1 MPNLRPFQ
9 EEDLKP
15 LATGAW
21 ILGAGGGGDPYHAFL
36 NLEQL
41 YARGR
46 RVSLVDPEEL
56 ADDALVAVVST
67 MGAPLVGEER
77 LTDPRVA
84 ALAVQ
89 MMEEHLGRPF
99 DAVMSLEIGGAN
111 SFQPL
116 MVAALMEI
124 PVVDADTMGRAYP
137 EAQHSSF
144 AIGDLR
150 PYPLTLAD
158 VRENAV
164 VVSRVASW
172 KWMERISRKVCTEV
186 GSLAATCKAPRTGR
200 EVKDWGILHTVTQA
214 VRLGRAVLAA
224 RARKEDPVAAVLALE
239 DGRLLFRGKVV
250 DVDRRATEGFLRGTA
265 RMEGLEEDR
274 GHSFRLDF
282 QNEFTVGWRD
292 DSPRVTVPDIICVMD
307 ATTGE
312 AIGTETLRYGQRV
325 RVISLR
331 APALQT
337 TPRGLEHVG
346 PRAFGYDLDY
356 RSVFEEGD
364 PSEGEPGGGPAGE
377 TSPPGKPG
385 AEDSGGKGGTRGHG
399 DTPTPQGTDP

>member
-1 MPNLRPFQ
+1 MPNLRPFP

-36 NLEQL
+36 NLKQL
-41 YARGR
+41 YAQGR
-46 RVSLVDPEEL
+46 RVFLLDPEDL
-56 ADDALVAVVST
+56 AEDAMVAVVST

-77 LTDPRVA
+77 LTDPKVA
-84 ALAVQ
+84 ALAVR
-89 MMEEHLGRPF
+89 MMEEHLGRSF

-111 SFQPL
+111 SFQPF
-116 MVAALMEI
+116 MVAALLEI

-186 GSLAATCKAPRTGR
+186 GSIAATCKAPRTGR
-200 EVKDWGILHTVTQA
+200 EVKEWGIPHTVTQA
-214 VRLGRAVLAA
+214 VRLGRTVLEA

-239 DGRLLFRGKVV
+239 GGLLLFRGKVV

-265 RMEGLEEDR
+265 RLEGLDEDR

-292 DSPRVTVPDIICVMD
+292 DKPQVTVPDIICVMD

-325 RVISLR
+325 RVIALR

-337 TPRGLEHVG
+337 TPKGLEHVG

-364 PSEGEPGGGPAGE
+364 PSEGRSGGGPAGE
-377 TSPPGKPG
+377 TSTAGEPG
-385 AEDSGGKGGTRGHG
+385 AKDSASAGESQGPGGVPAPKGTGA
-399 DTPTPQGTDP
+399 

>member
-1 MPNLRPFQ
+1 MPDLRPIR
-9 EEDLKP
+9 EEDLEP

-21 ILGAGGGGDPYHAFL
+21 ILGAGGGGDPYHALL
-36 NLEQL
+36 NLRQL
-41 YARGR
+41 YAQGH
-46 RVSLVDPEEL
+46 RVVLLNPEDL
-56 ADDALVAVVST
+56 AEDALVAVVST

-84 ALAVQ
+84 ALAVE

-150 PYPLTLAD
+150 PFPLTLAD

-186 GSLAATCKAPRTGR
+186 GSIAATCKAPRTGR
-200 EVKDWGILHTVTQA
+200 EVKDWGVLHTVTQA
-214 VRLGRAVLAA
+214 IRLGRTVLDA
-224 RARKEDPVAAVLALE
+224 RKKKEDPVSAVLELE
-239 DGRLLFRGKVV
+239 GGLLLFRGKVV
-250 DVDRRATEGFLRGTA
+250 DVDRTATEGFLRGAA
-265 RMEGLEEDR
+265 RLEGLEEDR
-274 GHSFRLDF
+274 GRSFRLDF
-282 QNEFTVGWRD
+282 QNEFTVGWLD
-292 DSPRVTVPDIICVMD
+292 DAPRVTVPDIICVMD
-307 ATTGE
+307 ATTGD

-325 RVISLR
+325 RVIALP

-337 TPRGLEHVG
+337 TPKGLEHVG
-346 PRAFGYDLDY
+346 PRAFGYDLDF
-356 RSVFEEGD
+356 RSVFAEGGATGG
-364 PSEGEPGGGPAGE
+364 EGP
-377 TSPPGKPG
+377 
-385 AEDSGGKGGTRGHG
+385 
-399 DTPTPQGTDP
+399 

>member
-1 MPNLRPFQ
+1 MATRPILAD
-9 EEDLKP
+9 ELVP

-21 ILGAGGGGDPYHAFL
+21 ILGAGGGGDPYHALL
-36 NLEQL
+36 NLQRL
-41 YARGR
+41 YRAGR
-46 RVSLVDPEEL
+46 QVHLMDPEDLE
-56 ADDALVAVVST
+56 DDARVAVVST

-77 LTDPRVA
+77 LTDPAVA
-84 ALAVQ
+84 ALAVRQ
-89 MMEEHLGRPF
+89 MEEHLGHRF

-116 MVAALMEI
+116 MVAAEMGI

-200 EVKDWGILHTVTQA
+200 EVKEWGILHTVTQA
-214 VRLGRAVLAA
+214 MDLGRAVLDA
-224 RARKEDPVAAVLALE
+224 RARKTDPVAAVVAHAG
-239 DGRLLFRGKVV
+239 GRLLFGGKVV
-250 DVDRRATEGFLRGTA
+250 DVARRATEGFLRGTA
-265 RMEGLEEDR
+265 RMDGLDGDR
-274 GHSFRLDF
+274 GRAFRLDF
-282 QNEFTVGWRD
+282 QNEFTVGWLD
-292 DSPRVTVPDIICVMD
+292 EKVRVTVPDIVCVMD
-307 ATTGE
+307 SATGE
-312 AIGTETLRYGQRV
+312 AIGTEALRYGQRV
-325 RVISLR
+325 RVIALP

-337 TPRGLEHVG
+337 TAKGLAHVG
-346 PRAFGYDLDY
+346 PRAFGYDLDF
-356 RSVFEEGD
+356 RSVFADEG
-364 PSEGEPGGGPAGE
+364 P
-377 TSPPGKPG
+377 
-385 AEDSGGKGGTRGHG
+385 
-399 DTPTPQGTDP
+399 